1 MNQDMGVIE
10 NHLHKKGVKLTAKGR
25 RWAENT
31 EAILFYAVIIL
42 AFGIVGSIESGKWF

>member
-1 MNQDMGVIE
+1 MIE
-10 NHLHKKGVKLTAKGR
+10 ERLLKRGIKLTAKGR